1 MFALIDL
8 VFQVGMATGKAL
20 GITLFVLSD
29 VSLPQQLGQVAPVEM
44 SSAAYVTIRV
54 RPKTEEER
62 CRYSGVVV
70 PYERLWEERVVSS
83 GSETVIPPEPGK
95 IAGYAI
101 VINRKD
107 CDDRQPE
114 AMLRVA
120 THYRPLFNS
129 NVLGEGASYVVLPLD
144 SLPESTRPKW
154 VPQVMETLA
163 EAAASDSVAQEFLR
177 FNAESSQL
185 AAEAKAAEASSAN

>member
-20 GITLFVLSD
+20 GITLFVLPD
-29 VSLPQQLGQVAPVEM
+29 VNLPQQLGQVAPVEM

-70 PYERLWEERVVSS
+70 PYERLWEERVISS
-83 GSETVIPPEPGK
+83 GSKTVIPPEPGK

-107 CDDRQPE
+107 CDGHQPE
-114 AMLRVA
+114 ARLRVA
-120 THYRPLFNS
+120 THYRTLFNG

-163 EAAASDSVAQEFLR
+163 EAATSDSVAQEFLR
-177 FNAESSQL
+177 FNEESSQV